1 MLAQNNELTQKHKS
15 EKTVQNVFLF
25 NFTEQ
30 ITVHAVCDIRI
41 IIIII
46 IIIIIF
52 IIEVYFRQKP
62 TEHKK
67 AMNNKT
73 ERQTEYKRTETATKR
88 HMHTM
93 K

>member
-1 MLAQNNELTQKHKS
+1 M
-15 EKTVQNVFLF
+15 V
-25 NFTEQ
+25 
-30 ITVHAVCDIRI
+30 VHVDIVVPFSALYFMI

-46 IIIIIF
+46 IT
-52 IIEVYFRQKP
+52 VYFRQKP

-73 ERQTEYKRTETATKR
+73 ERQTEYRQTETATER
-88 HMHTM
+88 HMHTV